1 MMNQRCRAAREEF
14 RKNSAL
20 CERVANLLRLVS
32 NKTRFRI
39 ACLLARGEFCVH
51 DIMDVVG
58 ECKLSHIS
66 QQLTILRLAGI
77 VERRRSSKHVLY
89 VIKDQRV
96 RKLIEFLRLQYLEK

>member
-1 MMNQRCRAAREEF
+1 MNLSGRIAKNEF
-14 RKNSAL
+14 RKNNAV
-20 CERVANLLRLVS
+20 CERVVNLLRLVS

-58 ECKLSHIS
+58 EGKLSNIS

-77 VERRRSSKHVLY
+77 VERRRSSKRVLY
-89 VIKDQRV
+89 VVKDERG

>member
-1 MMNQRCRAAREEF
+1 MNPSCRRAKQEF
-14 RKNSAL
+14 CNNNAL
-20 CERVANLLRLVS
+20 CDRLVTLLRLVS

-39 ACLLARGEFCVH
+39 ACLLAQGEFCVH

-58 ECKLSHIS
+58 EGKLSNIS

-77 VERRRSSKHVLY
+77 VERRRSSRRILY
-89 VIKDQRV
+89 IIKDKRV